1 MPIIKFSYIFD
12 EELERV
18 YECFTDA
25 QLNKGIAYQNFVS
38 NLQFIKGDRFDEE
51 NAEYT
56 FIWKNYYTIKMVV
69 QNVKQ
74 FNNYRTFTNKALYI
88 DKLTLQISIIYS
100 FYWDTVEQK
109 TLLIIDLDYNDK
121 FFGDLI
127 KTDFNPSDVIKICQ
141 NVENY
146 INSIILGLDINNS
159 FLLNAP
165 IEELWKT
172 ISNPEIFFT
181 VSGKKLIPI
190 FKDKEVNLN
199 SILEFYDTNDKQESP
214 TILTKMV
221 VDTLFVTSY
230 YIKVSFVTID
240 RLYLSS
246 HRITFIIKKVET
258 DKCMFMTNVKILEPC
273 THKIYLSVKKF
284 WKKIMLNYYNHIECK
299 KKKNKIKE

>member
-18 YECFTDA
+18 YECFTST
-25 QLNKGIAYQNFVS
+25 QLNKGIAYQHFVS

-51 NAEYT
+51 TAEFT
-56 FIWKNYYTIKMVV
+56 FIWKNYYTIKMIV
-69 QNVKQ
+69 QNVKK

-88 DKLTLQISIIYS
+88 DKLTLQISLIYS

-109 TLLIIDLDYNDK
+109 TLLIIDLDYNDE

-141 NVENY
+141 NVVNY

-165 IEELWKT
+165 IEEIWKT

-221 VDTLFVTSY
+221 VDTLFVTTY

-284 WKKIMLNYYNHIECK
+284 WKKIMLNYYNYIECK